1 MPENLGE
8 ALKAMEQDFLIR
20 ETLGEKFTKSY
31 LKAKRKEWKGYLAQI
46 SEWELNQYL
55 YLI

>member
-1 MPENLGE
+1 M
-8 ALKAMEQDFLIR
+8 KAMEQDPLIK